1 MIPCMMKKKNEEQVS
16 LRRYNR
22 IGKTGEVN
30 NDTRRF
36 TRHYDVNRRQN

>member
-16 LRRYNR
+16 LRR
-22 IGKTGEVN
+22 VN